1 MPVCKRNNLMTHP
14 LEIYRKWLFRVLKI
28 GVVFWFVAIMLLP
41 IYGLIYPWQRANQM
55 LQEEGISGLPL
66 MVGVGFSSETGIPS
80 GGLPGMIYNHEV
92 WSRSYIVI
100 PDSFQKLEIFTY
112 VEGRNGDVGWADAN
126 SSFARREIERSYAL
140 IPFIILWI
148 LSGIFTIRLIF
159 KWVKKG

>member
-1 MPVCKRNNLMTHP
+1 MRKP
-14 LEIYRKWLFRVLKI
+14 LEILKKWIFMGVAI
-28 GVVFWFVAIMLLP
+28 GIVFWFVGIMLLP
-41 IYGLIYPWQRANQM
+41 LYGLIYPWQGANEM

-112 VEGRNGDVGWADAN
+112 VEGRNGDIGWGDDG
-126 SSFARREIERSYAL
+126 SRFATREIDRSYAL
-140 IPFIILWI
+140 IPFIVSWV
-148 LSGIFTIRLIF
+148 LSGVFAIRLIL
-159 KWVKKG
+159 KSGRKG